1 MLSDSG
7 GQLYGVATEEDFV
20 NIIAN
25 TTSSRDRGC
34 FRNGAGIYTYQRIT
48 NDKLPH
54 VFLSI
59 IFKIDG
65 YLLNYMFLILGIY
78 FNNINGSNIQ
88 FTLRLQHETSY
99 SQHWFTD
106 KVTNDFTIPNTLRTG
121 PKLVPRYSEND
132 KMNNVTSLS
141 LPPSLPPPP
150 PPPLSLSL

>member
-1 MLSDSG
+1 MDWWIDQWIWHELDTCSDNTFFYTVNTLVSYIAPLLSDSG

-88 FTLRLQHETSY
+88 FTIRCLTHEISY
-99 SQHWFTD
+99 SQYWFTD
-106 KVTNDFTIPNTLRTG
+106 KVTNDLIH
-121 PKLVPRYSEND
+121 
-132 KMNNVTSLS
+132 
-141 LPPSLPPPP
+141 
-150 PPPLSLSL
+150 